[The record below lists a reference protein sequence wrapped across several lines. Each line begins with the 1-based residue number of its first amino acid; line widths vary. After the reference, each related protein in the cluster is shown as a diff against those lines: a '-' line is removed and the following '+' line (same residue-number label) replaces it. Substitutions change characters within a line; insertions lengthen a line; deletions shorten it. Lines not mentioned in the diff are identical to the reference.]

1 MSAKY
6 KVLSADDE
14 LWSRENIKRMLVWE
28 DYSIDFLEP
37 ACDGEEVLERIP
49 QEKPDIVITDINMP
63 FLSGIELLDRIH
75 SDYPDIITLAVSGY
89 DDFQKVKGVFL
100 AGGIDYLLKPVGKE
114 QLVGSLSKA
123 LKTLEEREKEKA
135 DRKDNM
141 LRENYV
147 SSFLEDDE
155 FSSLLNGKLFRPG
168 KESHVPST
176 KVFSEM
182 STMLVKFHDIEVL
195 KQNYNK
201 DVLRMS
207 YSMKNGL
214 RKLIDADN
222 CVVFNYTDKVNE
234 FILEL
239 NATPI
244 KLRQIA
250 DRILAAFPIET
261 QGAITIVLHDRAS
274 ALDDIA
280 SVYRDMIAELVT
292 RPFGKR
298 HQIISCTGTKNVPKV
313 REYFTDRIETL
324 VTDCIGKRDI
334 DQARN
339 IIMDMAGLS
348 RCDNGAWSLLEV
360 TQFTSKLINTL
371 AEAGASGDNRSYEEV
386 QDAINYGLRTLNKEV
401 ILENTV
407 LALEIATGADAKENA
422 SIGSQVENIH
432 EYIREH
438 YMEHLSLA
446 ELAEQFYVEP
456 SYLSRKFSQNYDE
469 TITAYITRCRMD
481 KAKELMK
488 DEANKLEV
496 ISFEVGY
503 DDYNYF
509 SRVFRRLEGSSPS
522 EYRKKLIESL
532 G

>member
-135 DRKDNM
+135 DKKDNM

-214 RKLIDADN
+214 RKLIDAEN

-234 FILEL
+234 FIIEL
-239 NATPI
+239 NATPN

-250 DRILAAFPIET
+250 DRILSAFPIET
-261 QGAITIVLHDRAS
+261 QGATTIVLHDRAR

-292 RPFGKR
+292 RPFGNR
-298 HQIISCTGTKNVPKV
+298 HQIISCTGAKNAPKV

-324 VTDCIGKRDI
+324 VTDCIGKRNI

-348 RCDNGAWSLLEV
+348 RCDSGSWSLLEV

-371 AEAGASGDNRSYEEV
+371 AESVASGDNRSYEEV

-422 SIGSQVENIH
+422 SIGSQVENMH

-438 YMEHLSLA
+438 YMERLSLA
-446 ELAEQFYVEP
+446 DLAEQFYVEP
-456 SYLSRKFSQNYDE
+456 SYLSRKFSQNYNE

>member
-1 MSAKY
+1 MSARY

-49 QEKPDIVITDINMP
+49 QERPDIVITDINMP

-135 DRKDNM
+135 DKKSNI
-141 LRENYV
+141 LRQNYV

-168 KESHVPST
+168 KESHVSST

-182 STMLVKFHDIEVL
+182 SAMLVKFHDIEVL
-195 KQNYNK
+195 KQSYNR

-207 YSMKNGL
+207 YSMKNRL
-214 RKLIDADN
+214 RHLIDSEN
-222 CVVFNYTDKVNE
+222 PIVFNYTDKVNE
-234 FILEL
+234 FIIEL
-239 NATPI
+239 NATPA
-244 KLRQIA
+244 KLRLIA
-250 DRILAAFPIET
+250 DRILEAFPIEI
-261 QGAITIVLHDRAS
+261 QGPISIVLYDRAS
-274 ALDDIA
+274 SLDDIA
-280 SVYRDMIAELVT
+280 SVYRDMIAALVT
-292 RPFGKR
+292 RSFGSS
-298 HQIISCTGTKNVPKV
+298 HEIISCTGAKDISKV
-313 REYFTDRIETL
+313 RELFTDRIESL
-324 VTDCIGKRDI
+324 VGDFVEKGDVR
-334 DQARN
+334 QAKD
-339 IIMDMAGLS
+339 IIMEMAGLS
-348 RCDNGAWSLLEV
+348 RCDSGNWSLFEV

-371 AEAGASGDNRSYEEV
+371 AEHGCEIGGRSYEEV
-386 QDAINYGLRTLNKEV
+386 QDSINYGLKTLNKGI
-401 ILENTV
+401 ILDNV
-407 LALEIATGADAKENA
+407 LLALEISTGPQAKETA
-422 SIGSQVENIH
+422 SIGSQVESIH
-432 EYIREH
+432 EYISKH
-438 YMEHLSLA
+438 YMERLSLA
-446 ELAEQFYVEP
+446 DLAEQFFVEP
-456 SYLSRKFSQNYDE
+456 SYLSRKFSQKYSE
-469 TITAYITRCRMD
+469 TITSYITRCRMD
-481 KAKELMK
+481 RAKELMK
-488 DEANKLEV
+488 DDRNKLEV

-509 SRVFRRLEGSSPS
+509 SRVFKRQEGCSPS
-522 EYRKKLIESL
+522 EYRKGMLAE
-532 G
+532 